1 MAEAYIKL
9 YKKMLKWE
17 WYDDPNTKIL
27 FLHCLLRAEWKAGSW
42 HGVPYEAGQFITSI
56 QNLSKETHL
65 STQEV
70 RTALKHLIATGEL
83 TTFQHGKARII
94 TVVNWG
100 EYQGGNKDSNNE
112 VTGCQQDANKML
124 TPCKE
129 YKNIRIKDNTN
140 TNAREGI
147 ILGIYH
153 NVRLTQ
159 DELQELMKQ
168 YPDDYKDMIDN
179 LSTYMRSKGKLYD
192 DHFATMMR
200 WKHEDQEKAKQKP
213 ETKRRNLIEEIRNA

>member
-1 MAEAYIKL
+1 MAEAFIKL

-17 WYDDPNTKIL
+17 WYHDTNTFRL
-27 FLHCLLRAEWKAGSW
+27 FMHCLLKANWQDGSW
-42 HGVPYEAGQFITSI
+42 RGVEYEAGQFITS
-56 QNLSKETHL
+56 LSKLSQETGL
-65 STQEV
+65 SVHQIRGSLE
-70 RTALKHLIATGEL
+70 RLKTSGEL
-83 TTFQHGKARII
+83 AIKTTNKYRVI
-94 TVVNWG
+94 TVNNWNK
-100 EYQGGNKDSNNE
+100 YQVGGKQTDKQ
-112 VTGCQQDANKML
+112 TANKPA
-124 TPCKE
+124 TDKE
-129 YKNIRIKDNTN
+129 YKNIRIIDNTL
-140 TNAREGI
+140 TNARKEI

-159 DELQELMKQ
+159 DELQELINQ
-168 YPDDYKDMIDN
+168 YPNDYKDMIDN